1 MQIKKNNV
9 AYVWPY
15 DPFSGNAV
23 NLRRGNADCHWD
35 SVGIGPENFS
45 RTAVVTNTA
54 ELALD
59 APFDDP
65 NGKMCLEAGHRLLL
79 SHLGARHDERISDIQ
94 ENETARTILR
104 KCRPQSR
111 SMAKNQLITFLRSL

>member
-1 MQIKKNNV
+1 LQGEADRDRAMRRSRTTEVAAAVQIKKNNV

-23 NLRRGNADCHWD
+23 NLRRGNADRRWD

-79 SHLGARHDERISDIQ
+79 SHLGA
-94 ENETARTILR
+94 
-104 KCRPQSR
+104 
-111 SMAKNQLITFLRSL
+111 